1 MSEVQEL
8 RFGTAMLHY
17 RVERRDRSTLA
28 ISVEP
33 SGDVAVAAPM
43 DASLDTIKA
52 KVRTRG
58 RWILQQQ
65 AYFAQ
70 FMPRTPPRLYVPGE
84 SHLYMGRS
92 YRLRLEPGDGPRVRA
107 VRGFFLV
114 SGVDFHDADGIK
126 GLLDGWYLAHAEVQF
141 RKRLAVCRTRFPA
154 QEDFTPSSMK
164 MQAMKSRWG
173 SMSAA
178 GRLLLHPHL
187 VRAPTDGID
196 YVITHELCHLA
207 VPNHSRDF
215 YQLLTSVMPDWEQR
229 KERLER
235 FLA

>member
-1 MSEVQEL
+1 LTEVQEL
-8 RFGTAMLHY
+8 PFGTVIIHF
-17 RVERRDRSTLA
+17 RVERSSRSTLS

-33 SGDVAVAAPM
+33 SGDVAVVAPM
-43 DASLDTIKA
+43 DASLETIRA

-70 FMPRTPPRLYVPGE
+70 FMPRTPPRRYVPGE

-92 YRLRLEPGDGPRVRA
+92 YRLRLEPGDVPGVRA

-114 SGVDFHDADGIK
+114 AGVDFHDADGIK
-126 GLLDGWYLAHAEVQF
+126 TLLDDWYMAHAEIQF
-141 RKRLAVCRTRFPA
+141 NKRLAVCRAGFPA
-154 QEDFTPSSMK
+154 QGGFTPSSMK
-164 MQAMKSRWG
+164 IHAMKSRWG

-178 GRLLLHPHL
+178 GRLLLHPGL
-187 VRAPTDGID
+187 VRAPREGID

-207 VPNHSRDF
+207 IANHSSDF
-215 YQLLTSVMPDWEQR
+215 YRLLASVMPDWELR

-235 FLA
+235 FMA